1 MVFTGYDYSTGLAAL
16 GQGLNNISKGF
27 EQQHTTRML
36 SQLGK
41 KVQAG
46 DLSGASQDAFALG
59 DTPTAIGLLKLEQAA
74 KEKALQQEASR
85 SFMSGFGGGAPVAQQ
100 TTAAAPVS
108 VGNPNEIESRFIG
121 GVKQA
126 GLTNPVG
133 LGAVAAYGRAESGF
147 SPRNAN
153 RTWSDPSESG
163 QAGQAGGIMSWRA
176 DRLRNLYSFA
186 QQRGEQPG
194 NISPETQAMFL
205 AQEDPTLIPKLQA
218 ARTPEEANGIM
229 AQAWRF
235 AGYNRPGGENARRLA
250 MTQHY
255 ASRFGQQP
263 AAQPVQVAETEADV
277 QRLEAQQAAQ
287 QQAAPVQVA
296 QVQGGP
302 QADMPAPGAAPAQ
315 GYAIPQGAG
324 SDIPPNDPAPRMS
337 TQALMAA
344 QANPNLPQAQRE
356 MAKSIVERRLRYS
369 DENSPIKTENLRLQ
383 NEKLRREV
391 DGGGVRSLIT
401 PEERIAAGVDPAY
414 KGTVQIDRDG
424 KITYPGKASTEV
436 NIGGE
441 KSFDQTVGKA
451 YGEQFVGLQK
461 DARDSSKTL
470 GTINMMEKLIQT
482 PGFYSGLGG
491 ERSLAVNRALVSL
504 GIKDAKAA
512 TAQEAFAALSNQMV
526 LDASGGSLG
535 TGFSNADRDFIIGQS
550 PNLANTPEGNREL
563 LGMQRKIQE
572 RKQAIAK
579 MARDYARENKGRIDA
594 GFDDLVAQ
602 FAEANPMFP
611 RPQAAGG
618 QAAPPPA
625 AVEMLRGNPALR
637 GQFDQKYGAGAAS
650 RILGQ

>member
-1 MVFTGYDYSTGLAAL
+1 MAPRPWNLGPAPADFSALGNLGNSFFNAYDKAKQQQTLASLGQDISAGNYEGAAQRALAAGDTQTGL
-16 GQGLNNISKGF
+16 
-27 EQQHTTRML
+27 
-36 SQLGK
+36 
-41 KVQAG
+41 
-46 DLSGASQDAFALG
+46 
-59 DTPTAIGLLKLEQAA
+59 GLLKLGQTA
-74 KEKALQQEASR
+74 KQQLQEQEASR
-85 SFMSGFGGGAPVAQQ
+85 SFMGMLGGAAPQAS
-100 TTAAAPVS
+100 AAGPS
-108 VGNPNEIESRFIG
+108 VTIGNPTEVENRFIG

-176 DRLRNLYSFA
+176 DRLRNLYGFA

-194 NISPETQAMFL
+194 NISPETQAAFL

-218 ARTPEEANGIM
+218 AKTPEEANGIM

-235 AGYNRPGGENARRLA
+235 AGYDRPGGENARRLA
-250 MTQHY
+250 MTRHY
-255 ASRFGQQP
+255 AGRYGQQP
-263 AAQPVQVAETEADV
+263 AGAPVQIAESEADV
-277 QRLEAQQAAQ
+277 QRLEAQMAAQ
-287 QQAAPVQVA
+287 QPPVQVA
-296 QVQGGP
+296 QAPGGP
-302 QADMPAPGAAPAQ
+302 QADLPAQGAAPVQ
-315 GYAIPQGAG
+315 GYAIPQGIG
-324 SDIPPNDPAPRMS
+324 SDVPPNDPAPRVS
-337 TQALMAA
+337 TQALMVA
-344 QANPNLPQAQRE
+344 QANPRLPQAQRDL
-356 MAKSIVERRLRYS
+356 AKSIVDRRLRYS

-401 PEERIAAGVDPAY
+401 PQERIAAGVDPNY
-414 KGTVQIDRDG
+414 KGTVQIDREG

-441 KSFDQTVGKA
+441 KTFDQTVGKA

-461 DARDSSKTL
+461 DARDASKTL
-470 GTINMMEKLIQT
+470 GTINTMERLIQT

-512 TAQEAFAALSNQMV
+512 TAQEAFSSLSNQMV

-550 PNLANTPEGNREL
+550 PNLTNTPEGNREL

-572 RKQAIAK
+572 RKQTIAK
-579 MARDYARENKGRIDA
+579 MARDYAKANNGRIDA
-594 GFDDLVAQ
+594 GFDDQVSQ
-602 FAEANPMFP
+602 FAEANPLFP
-611 RPQAAGG
+611 RPEAPA
-618 QAAPPPA
+618 AAPTGAPA
-625 AVEMLRGNPALR
+625 VGDVRKGYRYRGGDPAS
-637 GQFDQKYGAGAAS
+637 QSSWEKAQ
-650 RILGQ
+650 

>member
-1 MVFTGYDYSTGLAAL
+1 MASGYYDFSGAFGNLNSSIDGVRKRWDQNEQKRTLAEL
-16 GQGLNNISKGF
+16 GQ
-27 EQQHTTRML
+27 Q
-36 SQLGK
+36 
-41 KVQAG
+41 VQ
-46 DLSGASQDAFALG
+46 SGNFDGAAQKAFALG
-59 DTPTAIGLLKLEQAA
+59 DPGTGLGILKLGQAA
-74 KEKALQQEASR
+74 KQQALQQEASR
-85 SFMSGFGGGAPVAQQ
+85 SFLSGLGGGGPAPQP
-100 TTAAAPVS
+100 TAAAPFS
-108 VGNPNEIESRFIG
+108 VGSPNEIESRFIG
-121 GVKQA
+121 GVRQA

-287 QQAAPVQVA
+287 QAAPVQVA
-296 QVQGGP
+296 QAPGP

-324 SDIPPNDPAPRMS
+324 SDIPPNDPAPRLS

-356 MAKSIVERRLRYS
+356 MAKAIVERRLRYS

-383 NEKLRREV
+383 NEKLRRDI
-391 DGGGVRSLIT
+391 DGVLT
-401 PEERIAAGVDPAY
+401 PEQEAQKIRLAQAGRTQINNTNTYDAKGETKFNEALGAAQAKRWNGYIEEGDLA
-414 KGTVQIDRDG
+414 QNRLAD
-424 KITYPGKASTEV
+424 
-436 NIGGE
+436 
-441 KSFDQTVGKA
+441 
-451 YGEQFVGLQK
+451 
-461 DARDSSKTL
+461 
-470 GTINMMEKLIQT
+470 IQT
-482 PGFYSGLGG
+482 LRESSRRLGSQG
-491 ERSLAVNRALVSL
+491 SQANLKSMIGPYAESL
-504 GIKDAKAA
+504 GIKIDGLSDIQLYESITNRLAPQLRAPGSGSTSDIEFKGFMRAIGP
-512 TAQEAFAALSNQMV
+512 LSN
-526 LDASGGSLG
+526 
-535 TGFSNADRDFIIGQS
+535 
-550 PNLANTPEGNREL
+550 TP
-563 LGMQRKIQE
+563 
-572 RKQAIAK
+572 A
-579 MARDYARENKGRIDA
+579 AREMILDT
-594 GFDDLVAQ
+594 F
-602 FAEANPMFP
+602 E
-611 RPQAAGG
+611 
-618 QAAPPPA
+618 
-625 AVEMLRGNPALR
+625 
-637 GQFDQKYGAGAAS
+637 AAS
-650 RILGQ
+650 RNDLARSAIASRLAAGEINRGQAEKEIRALPNPLDGFREFRKQNPDLVGQAIKEAGMRNSAEKRDPVKVASPEEARKLPSGTRIILPDGRPGQVP

>member
-27 EQQHTTRML
+27 EQQHKQQSL
-36 SQLGK
+36 AALGK
-41 KVQAG
+41 EVQAG
-46 DLSGASQDAFALG
+46 NFEGAAQKAFALG
-59 DTPTAIGLLKLEQAA
+59 DADTGLGILKLGQAA

-100 TTAAAPVS
+100 NTAAAPVGI
-108 VGNPNEIESRFIG
+108 GNPNEIESRFIG
-121 GVKQA
+121 GVRQA

-287 QQAAPVQVA
+287 QAAPVQVA

-315 GYAIPQGAG
+315 GYAIPQGVG

-337 TQALMAA
+337 TPVLMRAMA
-344 QANPNLPQAQRE
+344 DPNLPQAQRE

-491 ERSLAVNRALVSL
+491 ERSLAINRALVSL

-579 MARDYARENKGRIDA
+579 MARDYARENRGRIDA

-602 FAEANPMFP
+602 YAEANPLFP
-611 RPQAAGG
+611 KTAAA
-618 QAAPPPA
+618 AAPSAPTAAPA
-625 AVEMLRGNPALR
+625 VGEVRRGYRYKGGDPAN
-637 GQFDQKYGAGAAS
+637 AAS
-650 RILGQ
+650 WEQAQ